1 MYEVGEQIVYGCQ
14 GVYEVNDITHLDI
27 GQEDRLYYVLTP
39 VTSGTDK
46 IYTPVDNKRIAT
58 RRILTKESAKAIIDK
73 IPEIA
78 ELTVSN
84 ERQREQT
91 YKEALKSAD
100 LSNWFSVI
108 KTIYIRQKKRLE
120 QGKKITALDERYL
133 RNAENEAYNELSLV
147 FGIPKDEIIST
158 ITSRFESTC

>member
-27 GQEDRLYYVLTP
+27 GQDDRLYYVLTP
-39 VTSGTDK
+39 VMSGTDK
-46 IYTPVDNKRIAT
+46 IYTPVDNQRIAT
-58 RRILTKESAKAIIDK
+58 RRVLTKEGAKAIIDK
-73 IPEIA
+73 IPELD
-78 ELTVSN
+78 ELEVTN

-91 YKEALKSAD
+91 YKDALKSAD

-147 FGIPKDEIIST
+147 FGIQKM
-158 ITSRFESTC
+158 RL